1 MKIIQIWNDNVD
13 KAMKI
18 MIKLI
23 EEYNYISMDTEFP
36 GITSIPTE
44 YETSEEHYQTL
55 KHNVNILQII
65 QLGFSFANKN
75 GDIPKSKACWQFN
88 FNFNFEK
95 DMFAQ
100 NSLDLLIN
108 SGVNFQKHKKKG
120 IKMNKFI
127 HFLIRCGF
135 LFNKK
140 IKWISFHSGY
150 DFGYLIRM
158 LLQKNLPDSK
168 PVFFKLLYYYFPCYY
183 DIKYLSVCFKKF
195 YGGLDKIAEKLK
207 VFRIGQQHQAGS
219 DSLLTLKIFFKLKKM
234 FFEKKNFFDNVYF
247 LCNSDLLKQKKPDIF
262 FESEIDD
269 YCI

>member
-13 KAMKI
+13 KGMKI
-18 MIKLI
+18 MTKLI
-23 EEYNYISMDTEFP
+23 EKYNYISMDTEFP
-36 GITSIPTE
+36 GIVSIPIE
-44 YETSEEHYQTL
+44 YEASEERYQTL

-75 GDIPKSKACWQFN
+75 GDTPKTKTCWQFN
-88 FNFNFEK
+88 FDFDFGE

-120 IKMNKFI
+120 IKINSFI
-127 HFLIRCGF
+127 HSLIRCGF

-158 LLQKNLPDSK
+158 LSQKNLPDDES
-168 PVFFKLLYYYFPCYY
+168 VFFKLLYYYFPCYY
-183 DIKYLSVCFKKF
+183 DIKYLSICFKTLH
-195 YGGLDKIAEKLK
+195 GGLDKIAEKLK
-207 VFRIGQQHQAGS
+207 VFRIGRQHQAGS
-219 DSLLTLKIFFKLKKM
+219 DSLLTLKIFFKLKKI
-234 FFEKKNFFDNVYF
+234 FFKKRNHFDNIYF
-247 LCNSDLLKQKKPDIF
+247 TCNPNLPKQKKSNIF

-269 YCI
+269 YCV